1 MQVDTKDIKAAIT
14 AGMKTMLSEIEQL
27 ERNSAASGTGAK
39 QGKAKQAN
47 KKSAP
52 QNLEWQPNAKP
63 GKIKV
68 NQLPALY
75 ALADAQLLHL
85 IYAMMPDADFPGSY
99 VFMVRDTPQARGVL
113 LPFLG
118 KEITTAKKG

>member
-1 MQVDTKDIKAAIT
+1 MQTDTEALKRAIT
-14 AGMKTMLSEIEQL
+14 EGMKTMLTEIERL
-27 ERNSAASGTGAK
+27 EHNAAVSGTGAK
-39 QGKAKQAN
+39 QRGAS
-47 KKSAP
+47 KKNATTT
-52 QNLEWQPNAKP
+52 LEWQPNAKP

-85 IYAMMPDADFPGSY
+85 VYAMMPDADYPGTY
-99 VFMVRDTPQARGVL
+99 VYMVKDTPQVRNVL

-118 KEITTAKKG
+118 KESTTAKKG

>member
-1 MQVDTKDIKAAIT
+1 MQIDTKDIKSAIT
-14 AGMKTMLSEIEQL
+14 AGMRTMLTEIEQL
-27 ERNSAASGTGAK
+27 ERNSAASGTGARQRK
-39 QGKAKQAN
+39 TKQAN
-47 KKSAP
+47 RKNAP
-52 QNLEWQPNAKP
+52 QNLEWQTNAKP

-85 IYAMMPDADFPGSY
+85 IYAMMPDTDFPGSY
-99 VFMVRDTPQARGVL
+99 IFMVRDTPQARGVL

-118 KEITTAKKG
+118 KDSAASKNG

>member
-1 MQVDTKDIKAAIT
+1 MQTDIEALKRAIT
-14 AGMKTMLSEIEQL
+14 EGMKTMLTEIERL
-27 ERNSAASGTGAK
+27 EHNAAASGTGTK
-39 QGKAKQAN
+39 QGKAKRAGS
-47 KKSAP
+47 KGTP
-52 QNLEWQPNAKP
+52 TTLEWQPNAKH

-85 IYAMMPDADFPGSY
+85 VYAMMPDADFPGSY
-99 VFMVRDTPQARGVL
+99 VYMVRDTPQARNVL

-118 KEITTAKKG
+118 KENTTAKKG

>member
-27 ERNSAASGTGAK
+27 ERNGAASAK
-39 QGKAKQAN
+39 QGKGKQAK

-85 IYAMMPDADFPGSY
+85 VYAMMPDTDFPGSY

-118 KEITTAKKG
+118 KENATAKKG

>member
-1 MQVDTKDIKAAIT
+1 MQTDIEALKRAIT
-14 AGMKTMLSEIEQL
+14 EGMKTMLTEIERL
-27 ERNSAASGTGAK
+27 EHAAASGTGVK
-39 QGKAKQAN
+39 QSGAKQAN
-47 KKSAP
+47 KKNVP
-52 QNLEWQPNAKP
+52 TLEWQPNAKP

-85 IYAMMPDADFPGSY
+85 IYAMMPDEDFPGSY
-99 VFMVRDTPQARGVL
+99 VYMVKDTPQARNVL

-118 KEITTAKKG
+118 KESTTTKKG